1 MNSSLE
7 AKASALTNPE
17 SGLANDYLNHFN
29 EIFLMVENF
38 PILLPEMI
46 DEMSEWRPVSYV
58 EYFENSPLPGSAE
71 ALRIYDSLDKNFRAD
86 FETMVELLDGI
97 VQGAIE
103 VILTHRMP
111 DGNIDPAGIEQTCE
125 QYSADLRAVLDRTA
139 DLVNHGHAPPLE
151 RPQHM
156 ADRLLLAAAQAHHKI
171 VG

>member
-1 MNSSLE
+1 MNSSLD

-17 SGLANDYLNHFN
+17 SGIANDYLNHFN

-46 DEMSEWRPVSYV
+46 DEMSEWKPVSYV
-58 EYFENSPLPGSAE
+58 EYFEKSPLPGSAE
-71 ALRIYDSLDKNFRAD
+71 ALRVYAGLDKNLRAD

-97 VQGAIE
+97 VQGAIK
-103 VILTHRMP
+103 VILAYRLP
-111 DGNIDPAGIEQTCE
+111 DGTIDPEAISDTCE
-125 QYSADLRAVLDRTA
+125 LYSADLRAVLDRTA